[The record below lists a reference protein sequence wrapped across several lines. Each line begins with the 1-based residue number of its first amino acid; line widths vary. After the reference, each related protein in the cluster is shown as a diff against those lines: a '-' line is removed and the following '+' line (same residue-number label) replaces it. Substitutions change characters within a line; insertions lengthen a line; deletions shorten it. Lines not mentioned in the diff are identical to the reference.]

1 MKKNLVTIILCAMLC
16 VGCLF
21 IESNEFV
28 ALAFIG
34 FVGGVVAVKDLN
46 RIKKYERA
54 KENSENVDYLLDCV
68 EFGELEMME
77 G

>member
-54 KENSENVDYLLDCV
+54 KENSENVEYLLDCV
-68 EFGELEMME
+68 EFGEWEMN
-77 G
+77 

>member
-1 MKKNLVTIILCAMLC
+1 MKNLITCVLCAMLC

-21 IESNEFV
+21 ADTNEFV

-46 RIKKYERA
+46 RIKKYEETKA
-54 KENSENVDYLLDCV
+54 KCENVDYLLDCV
-68 EFGELEMME
+68 EFGEWEMN
-77 G
+77 

>member
-1 MKKNLVTIILCAMLC
+1 MKNLVTIILAAM
-16 VGCLF
+16 VVAGCLF
-21 IESNEFV
+21 VESNEFV

-34 FVGGVVAVKDLN
+34 IVGGVVAVKDLN

-68 EFGELEMME
+68 EFGEWEMN
-77 G
+77 

>member
-1 MKKNLVTIILCAMLC
+1 MKKNLVTIILAAMLC

-21 IESNEFV
+21 ADTNEFIS
-28 ALAFIG
+28 LAFIG
-34 FVGGVVAVKDLN
+34 IVGGVVAVKDLN

-54 KENSENVDYLLDCV
+54 KANSENVEYLLDVV
-68 EFGELEMME
+68 EFGEWNME

>member
-1 MKKNLVTIILCAMLC
+1 MKKNLLTIILCAMLC

-28 ALAFIG
+28 ALALIG
-34 FVGGVVAVKDLN
+34 FVGGVVAVKDY
-46 RIKKYERA
+46 RREKAYEESKA
-54 KENSENVDYLLDCV
+54 KCENVDYLLDVV
-68 EFGELEMME
+68 EFGEWEMME

>member
-21 IESNEFV
+21 VEKNEFV

-34 FVGGVVAVKDLN
+34 IVGVVVAVKDYR
-46 RIKKYERA
+46 RIKAYEESKA
-54 KENSENVDYLLDCV
+54 KCENIDYLLDVV
-68 EFGELEMME
+68 EFGEWEMME

>member
-68 EFGELEMME
+68 EFGEWEMN
-77 G
+77 